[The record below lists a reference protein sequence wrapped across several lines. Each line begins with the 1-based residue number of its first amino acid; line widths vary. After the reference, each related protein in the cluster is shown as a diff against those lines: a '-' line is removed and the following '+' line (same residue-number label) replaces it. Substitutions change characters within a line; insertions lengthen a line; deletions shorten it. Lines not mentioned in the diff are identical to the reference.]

1 MEFTLMAIK
10 YNNYYNRVLRVGKTI
25 QDYEAEDG
33 SPYYEYGVYFNLGDG
48 VNTTQV
54 LNDNVENKDYIILI
68 EEDGVTINSRW
79 FIIDATYQLNGQ
91 QKLSLRRDLLADFSD
106 TVLYSDSF
114 IEKGYLR
121 RGNNLLFNKEDMTFN
136 QVKKEELLLKDSTNI
151 PWIVGYYPNNSNIT
165 GKAVISNQDYDETID
180 VNFADWEYYNVF
192 STGVMKGNP
201 KNQVFNTYNDGTS
214 KDGKFIL
221 RTVTKETIE
230 GITVSTDYVT
240 QSELPNG
247 ITYAYCQ
254 PELTSS
260 EFQEKVRKTLSDNY
274 DNYCSVL
281 FNELGLDSKMVSTV
295 LSLNNKKVKFN
306 DGIQNFHVVN
316 TGYVGESFY
325 NAMAGLSLET
335 RIKRDYDF
343 AGIVIQPQVGKS
355 WIRADYSY
363 DTYKCSSTKTGSGE
377 YTYSISQNHY
387 TLSDAPY
394 SMFCMPYG
402 SIVVTEGSNNIYTDK
417 NIQITV
423 ATSIAEAKDNVYDIQ
438 ILPYCPIADINSSQ
452 YTVTDSRAYDV
463 IKEGENTVGY
473 IFHCQRASFSKHIS
487 ILPIPKWLTER
498 SDPVDVKVQN
508 ECEFIRFN
516 SPNYASSWEM
526 SVAKND
532 GISWIN
538 VAATYKPYSP
548 YIKVYPDFKGLYG
561 GDFNDQRGL
570 ILSGDFS
577 IPVITD
583 QWKTYELNNKN
594 YQIIFDREI
603 KNLDV
608 QQKYGRLQDVVGA
621 ATGAIG
627 AAGTGA
633 ALGSAA
639 GPLGMA
645 IGAVVGGVM
654 SAGAGIADVAIND
667 QLRDEA
673 KNYKTDMYGYQ
684 LGNIKALP
692 NTLTKTSAYNI
703 DNKYFPF
710 IEHYSATNVE
720 ILAFKDKL
728 KYNGMTVG
736 VIGRFIDYINND
748 KYAQTYVKGQL
759 IRLRSIG
766 DMHIS
771 NQLALEMSKGVYING
786 NITEGN

>member
-1 MEFTLMAIK
+1 MEFTLMAIN
-10 YNNYYNRVLRVGKTI
+10 YNNYYNRILRIGKTI
-25 QDYEAEDG
+25 DDYEAEDG
-33 SPYYEYGVYFNLGDG
+33 YPYYEYGVYFKFGDG

-54 LNDNVENKDYIILI
+54 LNDNVKNKDYVILI
-68 EEDGVTINSRW
+68 EEDGKTINSRW

-91 QKLSLRRDLLADFSD
+91 QVLTLRRDLLADFSD

-136 QVKKEELLLKDSTNI
+136 QVKKDELLLKDSTNI
-151 PWIVGYYPNNSNIT
+151 PWIVGYYPNNANIG
-165 GKAVISNQDYDETID
+165 GKAIVSNQDYDEIID
-180 VNFADWEYYNVF
+180 ANFSEWEYYNIF
-192 STGVMKGNP
+192 SAGVMKGNP
-201 KNQVFNTYNDGTS
+201 KNQIFNMYTTGMPKRLVTSLSRTINGTS
-214 KDGKFIL
+214 VN
-221 RTVTKETIE
+221 VTTAEEIPDN
-230 GITVSTDYVT
+230 IFPVSATPT
-240 QSELPNG
+240 MSAEELQS
-247 ITYAYCQ
+247 
-254 PELTSS
+254 
-260 EFQEKVRKTLSDNY
+260 KVSKVLSDNY
-274 DNYCSVL
+274 DNYCSFL
-281 FNELGLDSKMVSTV
+281 FNELGLDAKMVETV
-295 LSLNNKKVKFN
+295 ISLNNKRVKFK
-306 DGIQNFHVVN
+306 DGVQYLHVVN
-316 TGYVGESFY
+316 ANYVGESFY
-325 NAMAGLSLET
+325 LAIYGLSIDT
-335 RIKRDYDF
+335 RIKEDYKST
-343 AGIVIQPQVGKS
+343 GISIDQQIGKS
-355 WIRADYSY
+355 WIRVDYSY
-363 DTYKCSSTKTGSGE
+363 DTYLCSATKAGTGE
-377 YTYSISQNHY
+377 YTYSINQNHY

-402 SIVVTEGSNNIYTDK
+402 SIVVQNAEGSIYTDK
-417 NIQITV
+417 NIQLTI
-423 ATSIAEAKDNVYDIQ
+423 ATDIAKTKDNVYDIQ
-438 ILPYCPIADINSSQ
+438 ILPYCPLADIKGVQ
-452 YTVTDSRAYDV
+452 YTVTDLRAYDV
-463 IKEGENTVGY
+463 IKEGETTVGY
-473 IFHCQRASFSKHIS
+473 IFHCQRSSFSKRIS
-487 ILPIPKWLTER
+487 LLPLPKWLTER

-526 SVAKND
+526 SVAKNE
-532 GISWIN
+532 GVSWVN
-538 VAATYKPYSP
+538 VAATYKPYNS
-548 YIKVYPDFKGLYG
+548 YIKIYPDFKGLYG
-561 GDFNDQRGL
+561 SDFNDQRGL

-577 IPVITD
+577 IPIISD
-583 QWKTYELNNKN
+583 QWKTYELQNKN
-594 YQIIFDREI
+594 YQNMFDREI
-603 KNLDV
+603 KNLEV

-645 IGAVVGGVM
+645 IGAVAGGIM

-710 IEHYSATNVE
+710 IEYYSATNVE

-748 KYAQTYVKGQL
+748 EYAQTYVKGQL

-766 DMHIS
+766 DMHIA
-771 NQLALEMSKGVYING
+771 NQLALEMSKGVYIYG
-786 NITEGN
+786 NITAGN